1 MQKGAKGPPFRFFI
15 LVRRLPPLYPTA
27 TMAYLAVPISATNA
41 DQASDRM
48 VAAVAAGAQ
57 MLELRAD
64 YIENLDANV
73 VKKLVSSAKNQ
84 FSMPVPIIVTCR
96 DKRQGGA
103 IDYPLKLRMEVL
115 AGAVEAGADFIDCEY
130 ENFLA
135 IENQEILRRILA
147 RNPKGRL
154 ILSAHNFAGRFED
167 ITALHRRI
175 LTVCPSA
182 IPKLVYTA
190 NHINDCFEAFDL
202 LHSTSGERIV
212 FCMGESGVISRILAG
227 KLGSFLTFA
236 SIDDES
242 ATAPGQLTIRKLK
255 ELYRSDSVNP
265 QTQLFGVVADP
276 VAHSLSPA
284 IHNAC
289 FADARMNSL
298 YLPLL
303 VKGGSA
309 GFDSFMRNIIRR
321 KWLEFKG
328 LSVTIPHKEDALK
341 FAKANA
347 GTVEPLAEKIGA
359 ANTLLITEHGGLHAF
374 NTDYASALDAITAGM
389 GVSKADLCDVSAA
402 VVGAGGVARAIV
414 AALSD
419 AGAKIIIYNRTIE
432 KAQRLAAEFGC
443 DWAGPDKL
451 PSLDAKLIVNCTS
464 IGMHP
469 NIDESPLPADCLK
482 NDMTVFDSVYNPAE
496 TLLLKNAKKA
506 GAKIISGLT
515 MFINQAAAQF
525 KIFTGQDLNRDLV
538 RLAISTCLGSP

>member
-1 MQKGAKGPPFRFFI
+1 
-15 LVRRLPPLYPTA
+15 
-27 TMAYLAVPISATNA
+27 MAYLAVPISATNA
-41 DQASDRM
+41 DQASERM
-48 VAAVAAGAQ
+48 AAAVAAGAQ
-57 MLELRAD
+57 MVELRAD

-103 IDYPLKLRMEVL
+103 IDYPLKLRMDVL

-135 IENQEILRRILA
+135 IENQEILRRVLS
-147 RNPKGRL
+147 RSPKCRL

-167 ITALHRRI
+167 IIALHRRI

-242 ATAPGQLTIRKLK
+242 ATAPGQLTIRKFK
-255 ELYRSDSVNP
+255 DLYRSDSVN
-265 QTQLFGVVADP
+265 TETHLFGVIADP

-289 FADARMNSL
+289 FADAKMNSL

-328 LSVTIPHKEDALK
+328 LSVTIPHKENALK
-341 FAKANA
+341 FVKAS
-347 GTVEPLAEKIGA
+347 GGRVEPLAEKIGA
-359 ANTLLITEHGGLHAF
+359 ANTLLITDQGGLRAY
-374 NTDYASALDAITAGM
+374 NTDYGSALEAITAGM
-389 GVSKADLCDVSAA
+389 VISKAGLCDLAVA

-443 DWAGPDKL
+443 DWAGPDEL
-451 PSLDAKLIVNCTS
+451 PSLDAKLVINCTS

-469 NIDESPLPADCLK
+469 NTDESPLPADCLK
-482 NDMTVFDSVYNPAE
+482 SDMTVFDSVYNPAE

-506 GAKIISGLT
+506 GAKTISGLT
-515 MFINQAAAQF
+515 MFVNQAAAQF
-525 KIFTGQDLNRDLV
+525 KLFAEEEPNLEIV
-538 RLAISTCLGSP
+538 RKVVVEAPIY